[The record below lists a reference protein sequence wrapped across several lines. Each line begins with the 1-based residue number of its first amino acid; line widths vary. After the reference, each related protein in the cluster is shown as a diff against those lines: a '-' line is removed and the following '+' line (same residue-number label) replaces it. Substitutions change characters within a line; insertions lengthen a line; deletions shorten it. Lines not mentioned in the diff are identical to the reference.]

1 MHTCLSL
8 PTDAGEVGFALKGA
22 VHSNNSLVTLEDI
35 GGGDDSLHCMT
46 DNTFCCRPPYEQFA
60 LGNWFFPNE
69 TRVPSDDSRWDFHRT
84 RGQSVV
90 HLQRKRGGENGVYRC
105 MVPDAMSVTQT
116 IYIGV
121 YTANTGERY
130 TCTCVYTQ
138 VQT

>member
-1 MHTCLSL
+1 MHTYLSF

-22 VHSNNSLVTLEDI
+22 VHNNNSLVTLEDI
-35 GGGDDSLHCMT
+35 GRDDDSLQCMT
-46 DNTFCCRPPYEQFA
+46 DYTFCCRHPYVQSA

-69 TRVPSDDSRWDFHRT
+69 TRVPSVSSGWDFHRT

-105 MVPDAMSVTQT
+105 MVPDAMNVTQT